1 MIIEGST
8 SEESGTGRAITRE
21 HVIDLVAMVGLV
33 FFMIIAVRTT
43 IRLDH
48 LIGLLV
54 LAVVLSYLTAPLR
67 HRLAARI
74 GDGAAAALVPLLT
87 FAVIVGIAVAVS
99 KDTTS
104 QATRLASMLDE
115 KVRSLAPH
123 SLPGRIARSTH
134 VEEAIDQALS
144 TTGTTVIAGQHSTGN
159 LASPLSDLFIVI
171 ILGAFLQGAG
181 PAVVARA
188 ISWWPRSRRGAIWE
202 RWKVVDGRAGSLLRP
217 SVLLMLGTGLA
228 VGSTCRALGIPG
240 GLVMGAWAGLW
251 VPVSTLGPALGF
263 GPYFVVAL
271 VQTDTSRILAML
283 IGSVLCVV
291 TRSIRRRVDRRAGI
305 FPGAGTWVLA
315 YAIGY
320 AVAGT
325 AGLIIATGAVA
336 FISAFQATP
345 IEPVDPEAAVTLPTR
360 SERLFGVDG
369 TEEWWRS
376 ILTQKGVAVVASTC
390 VLGSLAWVFLE
401 SLGVF
406 AAWLF
411 IGLLLAVG
419 LDRPVAAL
427 VRRAPRVPRAAAAGV
442 VLAVFFGLIA
452 GVFVLALQGA
462 PSKSASLST
471 ELPRAIQR
479 FEHAPVIGPVLRQ
492 NHASEWVRVH
502 LDKLPDALSGTS
514 TGRTLLP
521 TIGARFGDLFWTIA
535 ITLAL
540 LFDGPRLVAELRRHL
555 PVRYRRQYGT
565 LVDVAHEAVGGFLA
579 GSAAIAALDAL
590 FVLFLAI
597 ALRIPLAPALAGWA
611 FLTNFVPQIGGLLGG
626 SPLVVLAFAVGPIQ
640 AAVALVAFLTYQVL
654 ENHLIGPSIISKA
667 TDISPV
673 TALLTALVG
682 GAAGG
687 LVGALLLTPIVAAA
701 KVMHDL
707 TVKGKL
713 PGNQRAPQT

>member
-1 MIIEGST
+1 
-8 SEESGTGRAITRE
+8 
-21 HVIDLVAMVGLV
+21 
-33 FFMIIAVRTT
+33 
-43 IRLDH
+43 
-48 LIGLLV
+48 
-54 LAVVLSYLTAPLR
+54 
-67 HRLAARI
+67 
-74 GDGAAAALVPLLT
+74 
-87 FAVIVGIAVAVS
+87 
-99 KDTTS
+99 
-104 QATRLASMLDE
+104 MLDE

-376 ILTQKGVAVVASTC
+376 ILTQRGVAVVASTC

-471 ELPRAIQR
+471 ELPRR
-479 FEHAPVIGPVLRQ
+479 SS
-492 NHASEWVRVH
+492 ASNTRPSSARCC
-502 LDKLPDALSGTS
+502 DRTMPRSGCEYTS
-514 TGRTLLP
+514 TSSQM
-521 TIGARFGDLFWTIA
+521 RFRERRLDEPSCPPS
-535 ITLAL
+535 AL
-540 LFDGPRLVAELRRHL
+540 
-555 PVRYRRQYGT
+555 
-565 LVDVAHEAVGGFLA
+565 
-579 GSAAIAALDAL
+579 GSATCSG
-590 FVLFLAI
+590 
-597 ALRIPLAPALAGWA
+597 R
-611 FLTNFVPQIGGLLGG
+611 
-626 SPLVVLAFAVGPIQ
+626 SP
-640 AAVALVAFLTYQVL
+640 
-654 ENHLIGPSIISKA
+654 
-667 TDISPV
+667 
-673 TALLTALVG
+673 
-682 GAAGG
+682 
-687 LVGALLLTPIVAAA
+687 
-701 KVMHDL
+701 
-707 TVKGKL
+707 
-713 PGNQRAPQT
+713 